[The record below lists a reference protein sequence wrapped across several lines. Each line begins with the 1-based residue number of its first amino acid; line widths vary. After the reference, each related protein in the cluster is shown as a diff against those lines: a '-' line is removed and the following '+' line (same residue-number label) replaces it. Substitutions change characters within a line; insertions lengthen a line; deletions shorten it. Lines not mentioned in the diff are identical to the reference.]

1 MKTLMFAAAV
11 GLLALGWGTPRAD
24 FSGTWK
30 LNMKASAGLP
40 SSFAMVKGY
49 TMEVAQT
56 ADSLVI
62 QTELA
67 GPDGAVRFPAT
78 VVRSDGAEV
87 YREDTLR
94 GSKRWITAA
103 WTTTGQKLIVTNRV
117 IQRRGDAEQRYMQ
130 TDVWQF
136 GKHNTLLILVTQKFE
151 QGDSTRTERRYFTRG
166 G

>member
-1 MKTLMFAAAV
+1 MKTLILAAAL
-11 GLLALGWGTPRAD
+11 GLLALGWGSSQAD

-30 LNMKASAGLP
+30 LNMKTSKGLP

-49 TMEVAQT
+49 TMEVEQS

-62 QTELA
+62 HTELA
-67 GPDGAVRFPAT
+67 GPEGAVTFPPT
-78 VVRSDGAEV
+78 VVKYDGVEV
-87 YREDTLR
+87 FREDTLR

-117 IQRRGDAEQRYMQ
+117 SQRRGGAEQRYTQ

-136 GKHNTLLILVTQKFE
+136 GKHQSLLIVVTQKFE
-151 QGDSTRTERRYFTRG
+151 PGDSTHIEQRYFTRAR
-166 G
+166 